1 MQLGLPTQT
10 YKRELLP
17 GVPVGVPI
25 SYWRPQLMVELV
37 WDQESYDPSTWPW
50 LQRHMYQDLSSKA
63 AAKRCSGRI
72 AALPSRLTSHCRG
85 RFRVIAA
92 RASVDARADG
102 SFRVAVP

>member
-63 AAKRCSGRI
+63 AAKRYSQGYSVVL
-72 AALPSRLTSHCRG
+72 AGVLVSTHRG
-85 RFRVIAA
+85 TAPAETLRCP
-92 RASVDARADG
+92 VD
-102 SFRVAVP
+102 

>member
-63 AAKRCSGRI
+63 AAKRYSQGYSVVL
-72 AALPSRLTSHCRG
+72 AGVLVSTHRG
-85 RFRVIAA
+85 TAPAESLRCP
-92 RASVDARADG
+92 VD
-102 SFRVAVP
+102 